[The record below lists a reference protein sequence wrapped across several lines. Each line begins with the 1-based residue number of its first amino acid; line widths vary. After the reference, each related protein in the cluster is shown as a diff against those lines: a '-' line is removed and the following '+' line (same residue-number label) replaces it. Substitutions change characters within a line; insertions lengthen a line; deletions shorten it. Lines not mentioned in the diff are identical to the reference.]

1 MVRLFNALKAWDSD
15 EFEAVFKAEVAGL
28 DKHTLPLQAGLAN
41 SSHVSDSPFE
51 PVVLAT
57 SETDKIISVK
67 TGIFYSGIIAGS
79 CCADDPTPVCEE
91 NEYCELQFD
100 IDKSTGETTIALL

>member
-1 MVRLFNALKAWDSD
+1 MVRLVNALKAWGSN
-15 EFEAVFKAEVAGL
+15 EFEAVYKAEVAGL
-28 DKHTLPLQAGLAN
+28 EKELLPLQAGLAS
-41 SSHVSDSPFE
+41 SSHVSDSPIA
-51 PVVLAT
+51 PVLLAT
-57 SETDKIISVK
+57 SETDKMISVK

-100 IDKSTGETTIALL
+100 IDKNTGEATITLL